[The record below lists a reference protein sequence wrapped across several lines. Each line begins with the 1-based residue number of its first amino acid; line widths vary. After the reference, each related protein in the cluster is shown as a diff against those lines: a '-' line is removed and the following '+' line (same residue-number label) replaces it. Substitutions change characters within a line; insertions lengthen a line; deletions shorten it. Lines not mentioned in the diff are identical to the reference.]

1 MPPSHLFPQV
11 TQFANLVRAW
21 KLASRGKRN
30 RLPVARFAS
39 EMDERLIEIKRS
51 LENGTWQPGA
61 HRQFFVYD
69 PKFRSIAAPPFA
81 DRVVHHAICT
91 VIEPLFERRFIFDS
105 YACRVD
111 KGAHLGIRRLQK
123 FLRKKRAEYALKCD
137 ISKFFASINHD
148 VLRQIIRQT
157 IHDPKLL
164 KILDLIIAGY
174 SPGIPIGNLTSQ
186 LFANVY
192 LDQLDHFIKEELRIK
207 YYLRYM
213 DDFVI
218 LGENKADLTKTLAAV
233 RNFLTDRLKLTLH
246 PRKVRL
252 FPTRLG
258 VDFVGYVVFQDHIL
272 LRPKNVRHFMKK
284 LRKQQKMLAR
294 GKITQKE
301 LKESVRS
308 WIAHAVH
315 ADTFGLRRKLF
326 ASANLP
332 AFSPVPSL
340 PPPNG
345 QTVRGKKT
353 LTHTLPAPLPAK
365 PPDPHP
371 PASVPPTGQISLFG
385 YWLGLPAPKT
395 AKRKFPAVDPRQTV
409 ETLEKY

>member
-1 MPPSHLFPQV
+1 MPTRDLFTQV
-11 TQFANLVRAW
+11 TQFSNLVRAW
-21 KLASRGKRN
+21 KLASRGKRD
-30 RLPVARFAS
+30 RLPVARFSA
-39 EMDERLIEIKRS
+39 EMDTRLLDLKHA
-51 LENGTWQPGA
+51 LETNTWRPGL

-81 DRVVHHAICT
+81 DRVVHHAICH

-123 FLRKKRAEYALKCD
+123 FLRKKNTAYALKCD

-148 VLRQIIRQT
+148 ILRQIIRQT

-164 KILDLIIAGY
+164 EVLDRIIAGY

-192 LDQLDHFIKEELRIK
+192 LDQLDHFIKEDLRIK

-218 LGENKADLTKTLAAV
+218 LGENKAELTKILATI
-233 RNFLTDRLKLTLH
+233 RTFLTDTLKLTLH
-246 PRKVRL
+246 PCKVRL

-258 VDFVGYVVFQDHIL
+258 VDFVGYVAFPDHIL
-272 LRPKNVRHFMKK
+272 LRPKNVRHFAKK
-284 LRKQQKMLAR
+284 LRRQQKSLAL
-294 GKITQKE
+294 GKITQKDFE
-301 LKESVRS
+301 ESVRS
-308 WIAHAVH
+308 WIAHAKH

-332 AFSPVPSL
+332 AFSPVPSSTV
-340 PPPNG
+340 PSG
-345 QTVRGKKT
+345 QTARGKKT
-353 LTHTLPAPLPAK
+353 SIHRPPAPLPAR
-365 PPDPHP
+365 PREPHP
-371 PASVPPTGQISLFG
+371 PASTLPTVQLSLFG
-385 YWLGLPAPKT
+385 YLPGSPAPKT
-395 AKRKFPAVDPRQTV
+395 ARKRFRAVGLTQTAGLL
-409 ETLEKY
+409 ETC

>member
-1 MPPSHLFPQV
+1 MLYSQVIAFP
-11 TQFANLVRAW
+11 NLVWAW
-21 KLASRGKRN
+21 KLASRGKRD
-30 RLPVARFAS
+30 RLPVARFAA
-39 EMDERLIEIKRS
+39 EMDERLIEIKRALS
-51 LENGTWQPGA
+51 TGAWQPGT

-81 DRVVHHAICT
+81 DRVVHHAICS

-111 KGAHLGIRRLQK
+111 KGAHVAIRRLQT
-123 FLRKKRAEYALKCD
+123 FLRKKRAVYALKCD
-137 ISKFFASINHD
+137 ISKFFASIDHNI
-148 VLRQIIRQT
+148 LRQIIRQT
-157 IHDPKLL
+157 IHDQKLL
-164 KILDLIIAGY
+164 KVLDLIIAGY

-218 LGENKADLTKTLAAV
+218 LGENKADLNKTLAAI
-233 RNFLTDRLKLTLH
+233 RSFLTDTLKLTLH

-258 VDFVGYVVFQDHIL
+258 VDFVGYVVFPNHIL
-272 LRPKNVRHFMKK
+272 LRPKNVRHFAKK
-284 LRKQQKMLAR
+284 LRKQQKMLTL
-294 GKITQKE
+294 GKITPKQ
-301 LKESVRS
+301 LKESVQS

-332 AFSPVPSL
+332 AFFPVPPL
-340 PPPNG
+340 PPPSG
-345 QTVRGKKT
+345 QTGRAPKT
-353 LTHTLPAPLPAK
+353 SVHKPPVPLPAK
-365 PPDPHP
+365 PPAPHLPASAP
-371 PASVPPTGQISLFG
+371 PAVQLALFD
-385 YWLGLPAPKT
+385 YWPGLPVPKT
-395 AKRKFPAVDPRQTV
+395 ARKRSPTVGPRQTA
-409 ETLEKY
+409 ELLGKY

>member
-1 MPPSHLFPQV
+1 MLYSQVIAFP
-11 TQFANLVRAW
+11 NLVRAW
-21 KLASRGKRN
+21 KLASRGKRD
-30 RLPVARFAS
+30 RLPVARFSA
-39 EMDERLIEIKRS
+39 EMDERLVEIKCA
-51 LENGTWQPGA
+51 LENGTWSPGV

-81 DRVVHHAICT
+81 DRVVHHAICAI
-91 VIEPLFERRFIFDS
+91 IEPLFERRFIFDS

-111 KGAHLGIRRLQK
+111 KGAHVAIRRLQK
-123 FLRKKRAEYALKCD
+123 FLRKKRTTYALKCD
-137 ISKFFASINHD
+137 ISQFFASINQD
-148 VLRQIIRQT
+148 ILRQIIRQT
-157 IHDPKLL
+157 IPDQKLL
-164 KILDLIIAGY
+164 EILDLIIAGY

-218 LGENKADLTKTLAAV
+218 LGENKAELTKILAAIHT
-233 RNFLTDRLKLTLH
+233 FLTDTLKLTLH

-258 VDFVGYVVFQDHIL
+258 VDFVGYVVFADHIL
-272 LRPKNVRHFMKK
+272 LRPKNVRHFAKK
-284 LRKQQKMLAR
+284 LRKQQKALAS

-301 LKESVRS
+301 FKESVQS
-308 WIAHAVH
+308 WIAHAQH

-332 AFSPVPSL
+332 AFFPVPSL
-340 PPPNG
+340 PPPSG
-345 QTVRGKKT
+345 QTGHVPKT
-353 LTHTLPAPLPAK
+353 SVHTPPAPVPAK
-365 PPDPHP
+365 LSVPHQPASAP
-371 PASVPPTGQISLFG
+371 PAVQLALFD
-385 YWLGLPAPKT
+385 YSPAQPAPKT
-395 AKRKFPAVDPRQTV
+395 ARRRPRAVVPKQTV
-409 ETLEKY
+409 GFWEIY